1 MEKGEKEQ
9 MALEITRM
17 MQELLKLIEKN
28 GEIGIFVGFISSV
41 LALFMAVSF
50 LKFVWRILTH
60 FFLRFSK
67 KYVLN

>member
-1 MEKGEKEQ
+1 MV
-9 MALEITRM
+9 LEITRM

-28 GEIGIFVGFISSV
+28 GEIGIFIAFISSV
-41 LALFMAVSF
+41 LALFIAFSF

-67 KYVLN
+67 KYD

>member
-1 MEKGEKEQ
+1 

-17 MQELLKLIEKN
+17 LHELLQLIEKN
-28 GEIGIFVGFISSV
+28 GEMGIFVAFIASV
-41 LALFMAVSF
+41 LALFMAFSF
-50 LKFVWRILTH
+50 LKFVWRVLTH

>member
-1 MEKGEKEQ
+1 

-17 MQELLKLIEKN
+17 LHELLQLIEKN
-28 GEIGIFVGFISSV
+28 GEMGIFVAFIASV
-41 LALFMAVSF
+41 LALYLTFCFV
-50 LKFVWRILTH
+50 KCVWRVLTH

>member
-1 MEKGEKEQ
+1 

-17 MQELLKLIEKN
+17 IQELLKLIEKN
-28 GEIGIFVGFISSV
+28 GEMGIFIAFISSV
-41 LALFMAVSF
+41 LAFFIAFSF